1 MNWRNVGTT
10 LTGPWC
16 GSWDVQQGRSWAHW
30 SSCVSHCSGESM
42 ILESGITGC
51 DKLESQVLYC
61 FPSNRPY
68 GHNSRGL
75 KMNLGFFFILHWVEL
90 TRGKNVTVKQ
100 KKTWNQGKRINKH
113 KTDTVLLGKKGL
125 DFQSWAEICTLHVSA
140 QWQDISELAFHW
152 PFFPA
157 EQVTFFFFLYFSPL
171 PKDILSFLL
180 IFGTI
185 WSSRLH
191 KTIKRG
197 LSAVY

>member
-30 SSCVSHCSGESM
+30 SLCVSHYSGESM

-51 DKLESQVLYC
+51 AKLESQVLYC

-75 KMNLGFFFILHWVEL
+75 KMNLGFFHSTLSR
-90 TRGKNVTVKQ
+90 TNQR
-100 KKTWNQGKRINKH
+100 KKCYSQTKKSWNQGKRINKH
-113 KTDTVLLGKKGL
+113 ITDTVLLGKKGL
-125 DFQSWAEICTLHVSA
+125 DFQSWTGICTLHVSA

-157 EQVTFFFFLYFSPL
+157 EQVTFFFFPL
-171 PKDILSFLL
+171 FFPPP
-180 IFGTI
+180 
-185 WSSRLH
+185 
-191 KTIKRG
+191 
-197 LSAVY
+197 